1 LPFKCDLQRYT
12 AAGLSTSST
21 CGSLV
26 DVNGDGTLL
35 RCVVPL
41 TTAAGVYT
49 LVHVHPTLG
58 LAGGGANVTVGA
70 AVASIAPSHFGG
82 AGALITLTGA
92 GFSGGGATA
101 VTVDGVACITPVGAA
116 DVVGLRTI
124 NSVVGLHSC
133 VCTAVYA
140 QLCMHSCADTHS
152 SIAPGLNP

>member
-1 LPFKCDLQRYT
+1 MCVFVCCCCCCCWRARGPLSLT
-12 AAGLSTSST
+12 GAAPVVGL
-21 CGSLV
+21 
-26 DVNGDGTLL
+26 
-35 RCVVPL
+35 
-41 TTAAGVYT
+41 AG
-49 LVHVHPTLG
+49 LG